1 MTPSLKRFF
10 TKDLGLDLGT
20 ANSLVYEKDKGIIFR
35 EPSVVAVKK
44 NTNQIVALGQ
54 EAEQMIGRTPGNI
67 VALRP
72 LREGVIANYELTK
85 ELIRHLLKKALKR
98 RFGFRPRVVVS
109 IPTGITGVERRA
121 VLDATLGAGAGEA
134 YLIEEPVA
142 AAIGAGLPVQDAV
155 GNMVINIGGGT
166 TDVAVLSL
174 GGVVAGLSIRVGGDA
189 MDTAIIRFIRRQYNL
204 LIGERSAE
212 ELKIELGSAYPLPN
226 EEERTGEARGR
237 DQVSG
242 LPKNVVI
249 NAREIR
255 EALKEPITTIINA
268 IRQVVEKTPPEL
280 VADIMDQE
288 IIMTGGGTLLA
299 GFDRLVA
306 RELSMNV
313 KLAEDPMACVVKGAG
328 KTLEHL
334 DALKRAL
341 VGSKKSTRYGG
352 TVTLA
357 DETFENP

>member
-1 MTPSLKRFF
+1 MLKRFL

-35 EPSVVAVKK
+35 EPSVVAIQKE
-44 NTNQIVALGQ
+44 NNQIVAVGE
-54 EAEQMIGRTPGNI
+54 EALHMIGRTPGNI
-67 VALRP
+67 FALRP

-98 RFGFRPRVVVS
+98 RFGLKPRVVVS

-134 YLIEEPVA
+134 FLIEEPVA
-142 AAIGAGLPVQDAV
+142 AAIGAGLPVQEAI

-166 TDVAVLSL
+166 TDVAVISL

-189 MDTAIIRFIRRQYNL
+189 MDNSIIRFIRRQYNL

-212 ELKIELGSAYPLPN
+212 ELKIRLGTAYPFAD
-226 EEERTGEARGR
+226 EEEQKEEARGR

-242 LPKNVVI
+242 LPKNVAVT
-249 NAREIR
+249 AAEIR
-255 EALKEPITTIINA
+255 EALKEPVAMIINA

-280 VADIMDQE
+280 VADIINQE
-288 IIMTGGGTLLA
+288 IIMTGGGALLK
-299 GFDRLVA
+299 GIDRLVA
-306 RELSMNV
+306 QELSMKV
-313 KLAEDPMACVVKGAG
+313 RLAEDPMACVVKGAG
-328 KTLEHL
+328 MTLEHL
-334 DALKRAL
+334 DTLKRAL
-341 VGSKKSTRYGG
+341 VGRKKSTR
-352 TVTLA
+352 
-357 DETFENP
+357 

>member
-1 MTPSLKRFF
+1 MSPSLKRFL

-20 ANSLVYEKDKGIIFR
+20 VNSLVYEKEKGIIFR
-35 EPSVVAVKK
+35 EPSVVAIQK
-44 NTNQIVALGQ
+44 NTNQVVAVGR

-72 LREGVIANYELTK
+72 LREGVIAHYELTK
-85 ELIRHLLKKALKR
+85 ELIRHLLRKALKR
-98 RFGFRPRVVVS
+98 KFGFKPRIVVS

-121 VLDATLGAGAGEA
+121 VLDAALGAGAGEA

-166 TDVAVLSL
+166 TDVAVISL
-174 GGVVAGLSIRVGGDA
+174 GGVVSGLSIRVGGNA
-189 MDTAIIRFIRRQYNL
+189 MDYSIVRFIRRQYNL

-212 ELKIELGSAYPLPN
+212 ELKIRLGSAYPLPE
-226 EEERTGEARGR
+226 EEERTEEARGR

-242 LPKNVVI
+242 LPKNVVVT
-249 NAREIR
+249 AGEIR
-255 EALKEPITTIINA
+255 EALREPVTTIINA

-280 VADIMDQE
+280 VADIMNQE
-288 IIMTGGGTLLA
+288 IIMTGGGALLK
-299 GFDRLVA
+299 GLDRLVA
-306 RELSMNV
+306 EELGMKV

-328 KTLEHL
+328 MTLEHL
-334 DALKRAL
+334 PTLKRVL
-341 VGSKKSTRYGG
+341 VGRQKARG
-352 TVTLA
+352 
-357 DETFENP
+357 

>member
-1 MTPSLKRFF
+1 MKRFL

-20 ANSLVYEKDKGIIFR
+20 VNSLVYEKEKGIIFR
-35 EPSVVAVKK
+35 EPSVVAIQK
-44 NTNQIVALGQ
+44 NTNQVVAVGR

-72 LREGVIANYELTK
+72 LREGVIAHYELTK
-85 ELIRHLLKKALKR
+85 ELIRHLLRKALKR
-98 RFGFRPRVVVS
+98 KFGFKPRIVVS

-121 VLDATLGAGAGEA
+121 VLDAALGAGAGEA

-166 TDVAVLSL
+166 TDVAVISL
-174 GGVVAGLSIRVGGDA
+174 GGVVSGLSIRVGGNA
-189 MDTAIIRFIRRQYNL
+189 MDYSIVRFIRRQYNL

-212 ELKIELGSAYPLPN
+212 ELKIRLGSAYPLPE
-226 EEERTGEARGR
+226 EEERTEEARGR

-242 LPKNVVI
+242 LPKNVVVT
-249 NAREIR
+249 AGEIR
-255 EALKEPITTIINA
+255 EALREPVTTIINA

-280 VADIMDQE
+280 VADIMNQE
-288 IIMTGGGTLLA
+288 IIMTGGGALLK
-299 GFDRLVA
+299 GLDRLVA
-306 RELSMNV
+306 EELGMKV

-328 KTLEHL
+328 MTLEHL
-334 DALKRAL
+334 ATLKRVL
-341 VGSKKSTRYGG
+341 VARKKSTR
-352 TVTLA
+352 
-357 DETFENP
+357 